1 MKVSLQNLIFLN
13 KICFTYNPLI
23 VDFTS
28 NERDLWV
35 KIVVK
40 KIKFSHT
47 AFYTRVSR
55 RGRIM

>member
-40 KIKFSHT
+40 KI
-47 AFYTRVSR
+47 
-55 RGRIM
+55 